1 VSLINE
7 ALQRAREEAVRQEA
21 AKKGVPLAPAA
32 RPKEKS
38 GWLSLAVLVLAVALA
53 VSVIAL
59 LGFAWRLPSATTES
73 ALLEPSDS
81 GSNDALGSGVQPG
94 IEASSPAIETGA
106 ATTAQTADVSGKS
119 TSSPKAATDTA
130 PTLSPTNSVTRSD
143 VATTE
148 NGSARPREFSG
159 EDSTALGAPE
169 PTSYQVDTD
178 PITESYI
185 RYVDLGGNVSIE
197 LGGIA
202 WSESGPFALLN
213 GRVVGIG
220 ESISGFMVREIDPQ
234 QVVLE
239 RQNRQLVLRLK

>member
-38 GWLSLAVLVLAVALA
+38 GWLSLAVLVLAIALT

-59 LGFAWRLPSATTES
+59 LGFAWRLPSAATET
-73 ALLEPSDS
+73 ALLEPSNS
-81 GSNDALGSGVQPG
+81 GSTEALGSGVQPG
-94 IEASSPAIETGA
+94 IEASSPAIETAA
-106 ATTAQTADVSGKS
+106 ATTAQTADVSDN
-119 TSSPKAATDTA
+119 TSRSPKAVADTA
-130 PTLSPTNSVTRSD
+130 PTLSPTGSVARVD
-143 VATTE
+143 VATTKT
-148 NGSARPREFSG
+148 GSARPGEFSG
-159 EDSTALGAPE
+159 ADSTAPGAPE
-169 PTSYQVDTD
+169 STPYQVDTE
-178 PITESYI
+178 PITESYV
-185 RYVDLGGNVSIE
+185 RYVDLGGSVSIE

-220 ESISGFMVREIDPQ
+220 ESVSGFMVREIDPL
-234 QVVLE
+234 QVFLE
-239 RQNRQLVLRLK
+239 GQDRQLVLRLK